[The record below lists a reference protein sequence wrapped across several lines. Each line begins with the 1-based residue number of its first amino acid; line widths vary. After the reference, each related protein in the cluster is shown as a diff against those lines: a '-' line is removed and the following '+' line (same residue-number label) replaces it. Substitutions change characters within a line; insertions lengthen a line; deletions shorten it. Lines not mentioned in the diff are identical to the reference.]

1 MKLNRHQRRS
11 REAMMRK
18 LTKQMKKS
26 PKKKAR
32 CPECRSTNIDSMV
45 SCADD
50 ERYFFCYA
58 CSGATFSESQRAWSN
73 FNTQPRYP
81 RIINSDGLVRNRN
94 KLYPSLKRETSYV
107 H

>member
-1 MKLNRHQRRS
+1 MNRHQRRA

-32 CPECRSTNIDSMV
+32 CPECRSSNIESMV

-50 ERYFFCYA
+50 ERYFFCYD
-58 CSGATFSESQRAWSN
+58 CSGATFNESQRVWSDFN
-73 FNTQPRYP
+73 FTPRT
-81 RIINSDGLVRNRN
+81 RKIINSDGRIRTRNRKN
-94 KLYPSLKRETSYV
+94 PSVNLEAIDI